1 MAPPRAQPISGSRRC
16 EREGEVRAEMEA
28 GCADAGPT
36 AIAAMMLRACVLAV
50 SAFRFICP
58 ELILLC
64 PDSGPERL
72 IRFILDPL
80 SGSDHPHN
88 VGAFQ
93 ENPYSRRLRVAYI
106 SEANRTP
113 VCCETVTSSAKGRK
127 IY

>member
-1 MAPPRAQPISGSRRC
+1 
-16 EREGEVRAEMEA
+16 VRAKMGA
-28 GCADAGPT
+28 RATDAGPA
-36 AIAAMMLRACVLAV
+36 AIAAMLLRAFMLAV

-58 ELILLC
+58 ELVLLC

-93 ENPYSRRLRVAYI
+93 ENPYF
-106 SEANRTP
+106 TP
-113 VCCETVTSSAKGRK
+113 LTGCLHQ
-127 IY
+127 

>member
-1 MAPPRAQPISGSRRC
+1 MAPPRAQPLSGSRRC
-16 EREGEVRAEMEA
+16 EREGEVRAKMEA

-36 AIAAMMLRACVLAV
+36 AIAAMLLRACVLAV

-72 IRFILDPL
+72 IRFILDLL

-93 ENPYSRRLRVAYI
+93 ENPYSRRSRVAFMLK
-106 SEANRTP
+106 RTGHP
-113 VCCETVTSSAKGRK
+113 FVAKLSRL
-127 IY
+127 